1 MGMLNTM
8 MLLQNRSNKLS
19 KKRQY
24 TIHREQSEVKWRR
37 ESEDGNV
44 EYNDVVTKQE
54 EQTV

>member
-1 MGMLNTM
+1 MI
-8 MLLQNRSNKLS
+8 LLQNRSNKLS

-24 TIHREQSEVKWRR
+24 TGQSKVKWRR

-54 EQTV
+54 